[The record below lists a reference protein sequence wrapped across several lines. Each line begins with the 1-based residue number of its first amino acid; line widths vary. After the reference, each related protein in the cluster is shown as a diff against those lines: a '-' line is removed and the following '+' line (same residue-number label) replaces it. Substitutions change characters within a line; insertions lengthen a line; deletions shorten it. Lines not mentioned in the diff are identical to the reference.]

1 MQEVA
6 SAGRRAVRLAAILLL
21 RAGCAGAFAP
31 LHTQGLGALQSH
43 RRAASAVE
51 CVRPA
56 RARCHAAAVAL
67 TAQETQ
73 AEGNGA
79 DAHAN
84 PSRTRRTREMR
95 GNRALA
101 QWMAAEKKGRVK
113 VVVAASELEFALA
126 QGVMLERS
134 SGPELVD
141 AFDKFDT
148 DGSGSIDVH
157 ELESGLRAMGVEPQ
171 PADLKMVMNEIDT
184 DNNSEIDFE
193 EFQAM
198 MQATPHVVRDYYNIS
213 TALEDDSDDAP
224 AAPTAARIDLTLSG
238 NDLLMDTLSV
248 MQRVVAAHRGSLEL
262 VLIKSRTVHE
272 LAMRLYAA
280 PRALQRGP
288 DILTDRPAWA
298 RPAVTL
304 PCLSHAHATSG
315 RESAVRARTR
325 SPSRAMPPCAGAG
338 VPCNVRCDA

>member
-1 MQEVA
+1 
-6 SAGRRAVRLAAILLL
+6 
-21 RAGCAGAFAP
+21 
-31 LHTQGLGALQSH
+31 
-43 RRAASAVE
+43 
-51 CVRPA
+51 
-56 RARCHAAAVAL
+56 
-67 TAQETQ
+67 
-73 AEGNGA
+73 
-79 DAHAN
+79 
-84 PSRTRRTREMR
+84 MR

-298 RPAVTL
+298 RPAVIFITR
-304 PCLSHAHATSG
+304 LSLTHATSL
-315 RESAVRARTR
+315 RERCVCAHPEAIARNAPPVPAQVSHVMCDVVRDRC
-325 SPSRAMPPCAGAG
+325 CAPWA
-338 VPCNVRCDA
+338 